1 MTFTRD
7 AAETL
12 ALQVLGWIAG
22 QDTLFDA
29 FLGASGLERDA
40 LRARLGE
47 PEVLVAVLDFLLSDD
62 AFVTGFAGEA
72 GIAPDLPMRARAALP
87 GGAEYHWT

>member
-1 MTFTRD
+1 MIGQD

-12 ALQVLGWIAG
+12 ALQALGWLAG
-22 QDTLFDA
+22 QDELFEG
-29 FLGASGLERDA
+29 FLGASGLDRDG

-47 PEVLVAVLDFLLSDD
+47 PEVLVSVLDFLLSDD
-62 AFVTGFAGEA
+62 AFVMAFSRDA
-72 GIAPDLPMRARAALP
+72 GIPPDLPMRARAALP